1 MKTIINLLDTSRVI
15 IKNSKDDVEIKI
27 AYILITQTIQL
38 LQKGYTINTD
48 IDELF
53 EKYDVLL
60 KIPEV
65 THDDE
70 ITKLTKM
77 VEKLL
82 DLTKLN
88 ERVKIFLSNTENFSC
103 FEGYQEL
110 EKVITNEN
118 EIDWDWDRIKI
129 NDHIDRNLSYEDVY
143 NLITEKNIKNE
154 NNSE

>member
-1 MKTIINLLDTSRVI
+1 MKTIIDLLDTSRAI
-15 IKNSKDDVEIKI
+15 IKNSKDDVELKI
-27 AYILITQTIQL
+27 GHILITQAIQL
-38 LQKGYTINTD
+38 LQKGYTIHTD
-48 IDELF
+48 IDGLF
-53 EKYDVLL
+53 EKYDVLI

-110 EKVITNEN
+110 EKAIKSGG
-118 EIDWDWDRIKI
+118 EINWDKI
-129 NDHIDRNLSYEDVY
+129 EINNHIDRNLSHEDVY
-143 NLITEKNIKNE
+143 NLITEKNIENE

>member
-1 MKTIINLLDTSRVI
+1 MKTIIDLLDTSRAI
-15 IKNSKDDVEIKI
+15 IKNSKDDVELKI
-27 AYILITQTIQL
+27 GHILITQAIQL
-38 LQKGYTINTD
+38 LQKGYTIHTD
-48 IDELF
+48 IDGLF
-53 EKYDVLL
+53 EKYDVLI

-110 EKVITNEN
+110 EKAIKSGC
-118 EIDWDWDRIKI
+118 EINWDKI
-129 NDHIDRNLSYEDVY
+129 EINNHIDRNLSHEDVY
-143 NLITEKNIKNE
+143 NLITEKNIENE

>member
-1 MKTIINLLDTSRVI
+1 MKTIIDLLDTSRAI
-15 IKNSKDDVEIKI
+15 IKNSKDDVELKI
-27 AYILITQTIQL
+27 GHILITQVIQL
-38 LQKGYTINTD
+38 LQKGYNIHTD

-53 EKYDVLL
+53 EKYDVLI

-70 ITKLTKM
+70 MTKLTKM

-82 DLTKLN
+82 NLTKLN

-110 EKVITNEN
+110 DKWIKSEG
-118 EIDWDWDRIKI
+118 EINWDKIKI
-129 NDHIDRNLSYEDVY
+129 NNHIDRNLSYEDVY
-143 NLITEKNIKNE
+143 NLIIEKNIE
-154 NNSE
+154 NDNSE

>member
-1 MKTIINLLDTSRVI
+1 MKTIIDLLDTSRAI
-15 IKNSKDDVEIKI
+15 IKNSKDDVELKI
-27 AYILITQTIQL
+27 GHILITQVIQL
-38 LQKGYTINTD
+38 LQKGYTIHTD

-53 EKYDVLL
+53 EKYDVLI

-77 VEKLL
+77 IEKLL
-82 DLTKLN
+82 NLTKLN

-110 EKVITNEN
+110 EKIKIKSEG
-118 EIDWDWDRIKI
+118 EINWDKIKI
-129 NDHIDRNLSYEDVY
+129 NNHIDRNLSYEDVY
-143 NLITEKNIKNE
+143 NLIIEKNIE
-154 NNSE
+154 NDNSE

>member
-1 MKTIINLLDTSRVI
+1 MKTIIDLLDTSRAI
-15 IKNSKDDVEIKI
+15 IKNSKDYVELKI
-27 AYILITQTIQL
+27 GHILITQVIQL
-38 LQKGYTINTD
+38 LQKGYTIHTD

-53 EKYDVLL
+53 EKYDVLI

-70 ITKLTKM
+70 MTKLTKM

-88 ERVKIFLSNTENFSC
+88 ERVKIFLSNTENFNC

-110 EKVITNEN
+110 EKAITNGN
-118 EIDWDWDRIKI
+118 EINWDKI
-129 NDHIDRNLSYEDVY
+129 EINNHIDRNLSYEDVY
-143 NLITEKNIKNE
+143 NLITEKNIENE

>member
-1 MKTIINLLDTSRVI
+1 MKTIIDLLDTSRAI
-15 IKNSKDDVEIKI
+15 IKNSKDDVELKI
-27 AYILITQTIQL
+27 GHILITQVIQL
-38 LQKGYTINTD
+38 LQKGYTIHTD

-53 EKYDVLL
+53 EKYNVLI

-82 DLTKLN
+82 NLTKLN

-110 EKVITNEN
+110 EKAIKSGG
-118 EIDWDWDRIKI
+118 EINWDKI
-129 NDHIDRNLSYEDVY
+129 EINNHIDRNLSHEDVY
-143 NLITEKNIKNE
+143 NLITEKNIENE

>member
-1 MKTIINLLDTSRVI
+1 MKTIIDLLDTSRAI
-15 IKNSKDDVEIKI
+15 IKNSKDDVELKI
-27 AYILITQTIQL
+27 GHILITQVIQL
-38 LQKGYTINTD
+38 LQKGYTIHTN

-53 EKYDVLL
+53 EKYDVLI
-60 KIPEV
+60 KIPEL

-77 VEKLL
+77 IEKLL

-110 EKVITNEN
+110 KKWIKNKNKVN
-118 EIDWDWDRIKI
+118 WDKIKI
-129 NDHIDRNLSYEDVY
+129 NNHIDRNLSYEDVY
-143 NLITEKNIKNE
+143 NLIIEKNIE
-154 NNSE
+154 NDNSE